1 MALTTEPVASPR
13 HEHRMVRAGTGVG
26 TGLDVGPHVPTA
38 PTASPAVAERDFD
51 SATFDSATFDS
62 TAADS
67 TARDS
72 ITADST
78 GARSKRRS
86 WGQRYASRLAV
97 TDLIALVWAAVGVH
111 LVQPQVS
118 RSAFTSEPLNLSFV
132 ALTVGLLSVW
142 LFALHLSSRDPK
154 AIGHGPTE
162 YKQIV
167 HATLV
172 VFGLVAIAAYLFQLD
187 LPRSYLLVMMP
198 AGLGA
203 VLASRFI
210 WRRWLHRRRDIGE
223 FMSEVLAVGNIPTVT
238 ELLRDLRRAPRAGY
252 KVIGVCVSQDAQ
264 SVDHDGGALLS
275 IDGVPVLG
283 DLTSVAEVVRRSG
296 ADTVAVTATSAFG
309 PSAVR
314 RLSWEL
320 EDTDSD
326 LVLAPALTNIAGP
339 RIHTQP
345 VAGLPLIHVD
355 RPTYRGANRI
365 LKKTFDAV
373 GSVLLVL
380 LLSPVLIAVAIAVK
394 VTSKGPVFFRQERVG
409 INGEMFRMI
418 KFRSMVVDAEA
429 RLAALKAEQH
439 DAGNEVLFKI
449 RNDPRITKVGKFI
462 RRFSIDELPQLFNVV
477 FADMSLVGPR
487 PPLMAEVELYGDEAR
502 RRLLVKPGMTGLWQV
517 SGRSDLTWEDTV
529 RLDVYYVENWS
540 ITGDVVI
547 LWKTAKAVVSS
558 SGAY

>member
-1 MALTTEPVASPR
+1 MALTTEPVASPHHGR
-13 HEHRMVRAGTGVG
+13 RAWRAGSGV
-26 TGLDVGPHVPTA
+26 DVGRPARSISTTEA
-38 PTASPAVAERDFD
+38 RATNQAFETGSAREASLAGAAVH
-51 SATFDSATFDS
+51 
-62 TAADS
+62 
-67 TARDS
+67 
-72 ITADST
+72 
-78 GARSKRRS
+78 SKRRG

-97 TDLIALVWAAVGVH
+97 TDVIALVWAAIGVH

-118 RSAFTSEPLNLSFV
+118 RSAFTSDSLNPSFV
-132 ALTVGLLSVW
+132 ALTAGLLVVW
-142 LFALHLSSRDPK
+142 LSALHFSGRDPK
-154 AIGHGPTE
+154 SIGHGPTE

-198 AGLGA
+198 AGLTA
-203 VLASRFI
+203 VLASRFV
-210 WRRWLHRRRDIGE
+210 WRRWLHHRRDLGE
-223 FMSEVLAVGNIPTVT
+223 YMSQVLAVGNVHTVT

-252 KVIGVCVSQDAQ
+252 QVIGVCVSQD
-264 SVDHDGGALLS
+264 SWPGEPGGVVQS

-283 DLTSVAEVVRRSG
+283 DLSSVVDVVRRSG

-314 RLSWEL
+314 RLSWQL
-320 EDTDSD
+320 EDSDVD

-355 RPTYRGANRI
+355 RPTYRGANRL
-365 LKKTFDAV
+365 LKKSFDAV
-373 GSVLLVL
+373 ASVLLVL
-380 LLSPVLIAVAIAVK
+380 LLSPMLIAVGIAVK

-429 RLAALKAEQH
+429 RLASLKEEQH

-449 RNDPRITKVGKFI
+449 KNDPRITRVGKFI

-477 FADMSLVGPR
+477 IGDMSLVGPR
-487 PPLMAEVELYGDEAR
+487 PPLMAEVEHYGDEAR
-502 RRLLVKPGMTGLWQV
+502 RRLLVKPGLTGLWQV
-517 SGRSDLTWEDTV
+517 SGRSDLTWDDTV

>member
-1 MALTTEPVASPR
+1 
-13 HEHRMVRAGTGVG
+13 
-26 TGLDVGPHVPTA
+26 
-38 PTASPAVAERDFD
+38 
-51 SATFDSATFDS
+51 
-62 TAADS
+62 
-67 TARDS
+67 
-72 ITADST
+72 
-78 GARSKRRS
+78 
-86 WGQRYASRLAV
+86 
-97 TDLIALVWAAVGVH
+97 
-111 LVQPQVS
+111 VQPQVS
-118 RSAFTSEPLNLSFV
+118 RSAFTSDSLNPSFV
-132 ALTVGLLSVW
+132 ALTAGLLVVW
-142 LFALHLSSRDPK
+142 LIALHFSGRDPK
-154 AIGHGPTE
+154 TIGHGPTE

-198 AGLGA
+198 AGLTA
-203 VLASRFI
+203 ILVSRFV
-210 WRRWLHRRRDIGE
+210 WRRWLHHRRDLGE
-223 FMSEVLAVGNIPTVT
+223 YMSQVLVVGNVHTVT

-252 KVIGVCVSQDAQ
+252 QVIGVCVSQYSRTGEQ
-264 SVDHDGGALLS
+264 GGILQS

-283 DLTSVAEVVRRSG
+283 DLSSVADVVRRSR
-296 ADTVAVTATSAFG
+296 ADTVAVTATAAFG

-314 RLSWEL
+314 RLSWQL
-320 EDTDSD
+320 EDTDAD

-355 RPTYRGANRI
+355 RPTYRGANRL
-365 LKKTFDAV
+365 LKKSFDAV
-373 GSVLLVL
+373 ASVLLAL
-380 LLSPVLIAVAIAVK
+380 LLSPVLLAVSVAVK

-418 KFRSMVVDAEA
+418 KFRSMVVDAEE
-429 RLAALKAEQH
+429 RLALLKEEQH
-439 DAGNEVLFKI
+439 DADNGAGNEVLFKI
-449 RNDPRITKVGKFI
+449 KNDPRITKVGKFI

-477 FADMSLVGPR
+477 IGDMSLVGPR

-547 LWKTAKAVVSS
+547 LWKTAKAVVTS

>member
-1 MALTTEPVASPR
+1 MALTTHLVVTEGRRPGQVQPVPDSSSDLGDEQSPPEEPTD
-13 HEHRMVRAGTGVG
+13 AGLVEAGI
-26 TGLDVGPHVPTA
+26 
-38 PTASPAVAERDFD
+38 ERE
-51 SATFDSATFDS
+51 S
-62 TAADS
+62 TS
-67 TARDS
+67 
-72 ITADST
+72 
-78 GARSKRRS
+78 GSKRRS
-86 WGQRYASRLAV
+86 WGRRYAARV
-97 TDLIALVWAAVGVH
+97 MITDLLALFWAAVGVH
-111 LVQPQVS
+111 LV
-118 RSAFTSEPLNLSFV
+118 RPLVNTNGLSPNLSFIPFL
-132 ALTVGLLSVW
+132 ALTAVLLVAWMMALVW
-142 LFALHLSSRDPK
+142 SGSHDPK
-154 AIGHGPTE
+154 AIGYGATE
-162 YKQIV
+162 YKQVI
-167 HATLV
+167 HATLI
-172 VFGLVAIAAYLFQLD
+172 VFGAAAIASYLFQLE
-187 LPRSYLLVMMP
+187 LPRSYLVIMMP

-203 VLASRFI
+203 VLLDRYI
-210 WRRWLHRRRDIGE
+210 WRRWLHRQRDVGQ
-223 FMSEVLAVGNIPTVT
+223 FMSQVLAVGNIHTVT
-238 ELLRDLRRAPRAGY
+238 ELLRDLRLAPRAGY
-252 KVIGVCVSQDAQ
+252 KVIGVCISQDVNT
-264 SVDHDGGALLS
+264 VDHDGGALIS

-283 DLTSVAEVVRRSG
+283 DLTSIAEVARQSR
-296 ADTVAVTATSAFG
+296 ADTVAVTATAAFG

-314 RLSWEL
+314 RLSWAL
-320 EDTDSD
+320 EDTDAE

-373 GSVLLVL
+373 TSVLLVL
-380 LLSPVLIAVAIAVK
+380 LLSPVLLAVAVAVK
-394 VTSKGPVFFRQERVG
+394 ATSKGPVFFRQERVG
-409 INGEMFRMI
+409 INGETFRMI

-429 RLAALKAEQH
+429 RLASLKAEQH

-449 RNDPRITKVGKFI
+449 KNDPRITKVGKFI

-477 FADMSLVGPR
+477 IGDMSLVGPR
-487 PPLMAEVELYGDEAR
+487 PPLTAEVELYGDEAR

>member
-1 MALTTEPVASPR
+1 MALTTEPVTSPR
-13 HEHRMVRAGTGVG
+13 HGFRAVRAGSGV
-26 TGLDVGPHVPTA
+26 DVGQSVRSA
-38 PTASPAVAERDFD
+38 SIPTASVADQSFE
-51 SATFDSATFDS
+51 
-62 TAADS
+62 TAPPQA
-67 TARDS
+67 AEH
-72 ITADST
+72 T
-78 GARSKRRS
+78 GAAVRGKRRG
-86 WGQRYASRLAV
+86 WGQRYASQLAI
-97 TDLIALVWAAVGVH
+97 TDVIALVWAAIGVH

-118 RSAFTSEPLNLSFV
+118 RSAFTSDSLNPSFV
-132 ALTVGLLSVW
+132 ALTAGLLVVW
-142 LFALHLSSRDPK
+142 LIALNFSGRDPK
-154 AIGHGPTE
+154 TIGHGPTE

-172 VFGLVAIAAYLFQLD
+172 VFGLVAIAVYLFQLD

-198 AGLGA
+198 AGLTA
-203 VLASRFI
+203 VLASRFV
-210 WRRWLHRRRDIGE
+210 WRRWLHHRRDLGE
-223 FMSEVLAVGNIPTVT
+223 YMSQVLAVGNIHTVT

-252 KVIGVCVSQDAQ
+252 KVIGVCVSQGSSAG
-264 SVDHDGGALLS
+264 HGGPLQS

-283 DLTSVAEVVRRSG
+283 DLSSVAEVVRRSG
-296 ADTVAVTATSAFG
+296 ADTVAVTATAAFG

-314 RLSWEL
+314 KLSWEL
-320 EDTDSD
+320 EDTDAD

-355 RPTYRGANRI
+355 RPTYRGANRL
-365 LKKTFDAV
+365 LKKTFDGVA
-373 GSVLLVL
+373 SVLLVL
-380 LLSPVLIAVAIAVK
+380 LLSPVLLAVAVAVK
-394 VTSKGPVFFRQERVG
+394 LTSKGPVFFRQERVG

-429 RLAALKAEQH
+429 RLASLREEQH
-439 DAGNEVLFKI
+439 DAGNQVLFKI
-449 RNDPRITKVGKFI
+449 KNDPRITKVGKFI

-477 FADMSLVGPR
+477 IGDMSLVGPR

-517 SGRSDLTWEDTV
+517 SGRSDLTWDDTV

-540 ITGDVVI
+540 ITGDLVI